1 MKRLAI
7 VLIAFMI
14 LVAGCAK
21 ETPAPTPIEQPEQQV
36 AEKPVETVSEFGLK
50 TFNLNSPQ
58 TIAGKV
64 ITVND
69 IDPTTGQIR
78 LTIDSTDIV
87 LSGTKEHEIALGL
100 DLVVDN
106 FKSYGREDPRT
117 YVAINVQEFKLGPN
131 EYLLRKDQPQTI
143 SGSTIKLIR
152 TGMTDTG
159 IRFAT
164 FDING
169 QEQRVMQDET
179 FSSDNLKLTNL
190 KTFFRSQSY
199 AVVKIVIA

>member
-7 VLIAFMI
+7 ALIAFMI
-14 LVAGCAK
+14 LAAGCAK
-21 ETPAPTPIEQPEQQV
+21 ETPAPTPIEQPEQQI
-36 AEKPVETVSEFGLK
+36 AEKPVEPVSEFGLK

-58 TIAGKV
+58 AIAGKT

-78 LTIDSTDIV
+78 LTIESTDII
-87 LSGTKEHEIALGL
+87 LSGTKEHEVALGL

-117 YVAINVQEFKLGPN
+117 YVAITVQEFKPGPN
-131 EYLLRKDQPQTI
+131 EYLLLKDQPQTI
-143 SGSTIKLIR
+143 SGTTIKVIR

-159 IRFAT
+159 ARFAT
-164 FDING
+164 VDING
-169 QEQRVMQDET
+169 NEERIMQDET
-179 FSSDNLKLTNL
+179 FSSDNLKITNL
-190 KTFFRSQSY
+190 KTFFRTQNY
-199 AVVKIVIA
+199 AFLKIVIA